1 MNKEFLGR
9 MKKILGEE
17 YEAYENSFSFPAKR
31 GISVNLLKTD
41 PARLAEV
48 IGEGLTP
55 LPYGSGY
62 IYEKDKRFGKT
73 PYYNAGAFYMQDPS
87 AMLPVMAASVSL
99 SPPRDTAVRRASSK
113 SVLSRNAVMA
123 CGTVS

>member
-41 PARLAEV
+41 P
-48 IGEGLTP
+48 
-55 LPYGSGY
+55 Y
-62 IYEKDKRFGKT
+62 
-73 PYYNAGAFYMQDPS
+73 
-87 AMLPVMAASVSL
+87 
-99 SPPRDTAVRRASSK
+99 
-113 SVLSRNAVMA
+113 RNRQL
-123 CGTVS
+123 